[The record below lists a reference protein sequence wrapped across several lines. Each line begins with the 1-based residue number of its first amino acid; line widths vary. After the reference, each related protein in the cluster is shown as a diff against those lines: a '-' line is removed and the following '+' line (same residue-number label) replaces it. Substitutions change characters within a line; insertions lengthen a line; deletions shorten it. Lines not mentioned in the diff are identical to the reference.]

1 MGNLHPAVT
10 GAIAGLVLAIV
21 IYALDY
27 MMINRGAADRAARTK
42 RKAELDSTERKSLI
56 SLFRFL
62 IFMPLFGALLFWM
75 LS

>member
-1 MGNLHPAVT
+1 M
-10 GAIAGLVLAIV
+10 GAIAGFVLAIV

-27 MMINRGAADRAARTK
+27 MMVSRDAAERAARTK
-42 RKAELDSTERKSLI
+42 RKVEMDPTERKGLI

-62 IFMPLFGALLFWM
+62 VLLPLGGAILFWM